1 MKPRP
6 IRRRKDGRPQRPPAY
21 EPGDRRPLT
30 KWLELRLLAM
40 ELLFQLMLSADRER
54 SDELDVEDLE
64 GLIQF
69 NLNRM
74 GEWLE
79 QKLEPDFIARE
90 ALAMIEQ
97 AQIILLEAHTW
108 PLMDMEEEGL

>member
-1 MKPRP
+1 MP
-6 IRRRKDGRPQRPPAY
+6 PPAY

-30 KWLELRLLAM
+30 KWLELRMLAM

-54 SDELDVEDLE
+54 SDELDVEEIE

-79 QKLEPDFIARE
+79 KQLEPDFIARE
-90 ALAMIEQ
+90 AIAMIEQ